1 MNARWRML
9 KHGYSDHPL
18 YMPVNFIFLMSYIV
32 FRIIAMGMLLL
43 RNYQVLQLVD
53 TWADPPIVSTC
64 TVISTV
70 LQVLLYLI
78 QLFWFWLIIGAVAK
92 TLQGKKPVIA
102 SKDD

>member
-1 MNARWRML
+1 ML